1 MIMKKTTAKMN
12 GTKMTLTREGENM
25 GEQNKKGVFSSSV
38 SENIWGHRFQS
49 GQRGVEYV
57 LEFLNVIAGT
67 GYKLDEE
74 YYQRKKMINFRQFVF
89 EGQKDGASKK
99 DGNKFVE
106 FSEENKEKLK
116 TELNMTKTDLEDV
129 QVFFRN
135 LKIEHFSVEGKQ
147 SNRSWFAETLFPLN
161 ESLLFFEVRRK
172 NATVD
177 YERNFFARGG
187 ELYYLM
193 LTYGTKDNPELRQS
207 IEQKLNRLMK
217 GNKNIQS
224 IVENICEC
232 LDEKAVFE
240 KNDDYRKGSAIL
252 QKTENFLKKYPE
264 AKKRE
269 EPTLPLKE
277 KEMYK
282 MMAEDLNALLS
293 ANIDIHEIMN
303 MLTSLVCF
311 HIYLYMIDQASLK
324 LPESDTTI
332 FVDCLD
338 GQNSHIKLLAQN
350 SFKDT
355 ERLVKECF
363 DRYTDELIEKVL
375 PEEKATENIKFWKS
389 LGEVGKDA
397 EVVDRYARFYE
408 DLTLSKLQKTNK
420 QKLLDALLA
429 KTTDQAYRLI
439 KQTVRSISANE
450 QAKTQLSIL
459 RVLSRDGGFMLS
471 SRGVP
476 SRYIFNDELLSA
488 LVFAVLRTKEQM
500 PFQDFKTILY
510 ERYNIVIGEYEAQV
524 SGIYEREKI
533 NLRSF
538 KQNETQLRSKLR
550 KNGLL
555 EEYSD
560 ATALI
565 KNPYQLSQGGNQYA
579 NPIYD

>member
-1 MIMKKTTAKMN
+1 MTPKMN
-12 GTKMTLTREGENM
+12 GMRMTLTREGENM
-25 GEQNKKGVFSSSV
+25 DGKTKKGVFSSSV
-38 SENIWGHRFQS
+38 SEHIWGHRFQS

-57 LEFLNVIAGT
+57 LEFLNVVAGT
-67 GYKLDEE
+67 GYKFDEE
-74 YYQRKKMINFRQFVF
+74 YYQRKKMVNFRQFVF

-99 DGNKFVE
+99 DVSNFVE
-106 FSEENKEKLK
+106 FSEANKEKLK
-116 TELNMTKTDLEDV
+116 NELNMTKTDLEDV
-129 QVFFRN
+129 QTFFRN
-135 LKIEHFSVEGKQ
+135 LKIEHLSAEGKQ
-147 SNRSWFAETLFPLN
+147 ADRSWFAETLFPLN
-161 ESLLFFEVRRK
+161 EALLFFEVRRK
-172 NATVD
+172 NSTID

-193 LTYGTKDNPELRQS
+193 LTYGTKNNLELRQS
-207 IEQKLNRLMK
+207 IEHNLQTLMN

-232 LDEKAVFE
+232 LEEKASFE
-240 KNDDYRKGSAIL
+240 KNDEYRKGSAIL
-252 QKTENFLKKYPE
+252 QKTEDFLKKYPE
-264 AKKRE
+264 LKSRE

-277 KEMYK
+277 KTMYA

-311 HIYLYMIDQASLK
+311 HIYLYMLDQAALK
-324 LPESDTTI
+324 VPESDTTI

-350 SFKDT
+350 SFKDS

-363 DRYTDELIEKVL
+363 DRYTDELIEEVL
-375 PEEKATENIKFWKS
+375 PQKKAASNIKFWRS
-389 LGEVGKDA
+389 LGEIGKQA
-397 EVVDRYARFYE
+397 NEVDRYTKFYE
-408 DLTLSKLQKTNK
+408 DLNFSKLQKANK

-439 KQTVRSISANE
+439 KQTMRSISSNE

-459 RVLSRDGGFMLS
+459 RVLSRDGGFMMA

-476 SRYIFNDELLSA
+476 SRYIFSDELLSA
-488 LVFAVLRTKEQM
+488 LVFAVLRGKEQM
-500 PFQDFKTILY
+500 PFQEFKSALY
-510 ERYNIVIGEYEAQV
+510 DRYNIVIGEYEAQV

-538 KQNETQLRSKLR
+538 KQNETQLRTKLR

-565 KNPYQLSQGGNQYA
+565 KNPYQILQGGNQYA
-579 NPIYD
+579 KSIYD